1 MRIID
6 RYLLRQFISVF
17 FICWCSL
24 TGLYIVFDAFS
35 NLDEFMHYAEKHGSL
50 LGLMGSFYAYRSI
63 YFFDRTSAIL
73 AMISAMFTVT
83 WIQRH
88 NELTALMAAGISR
101 RRVVVPVIVAAI
113 CVSIVSTANREWLIP
128 QLRSELARNPKDLM
142 GEAAQE
148 LRPRYDNTTDILF
161 RGQKTFANEQRIHEP
176 SFLLPTSIDAESR
189 QITATDCYFQP
200 ANANHP
206 AGYLFRDVKQP
217 LEMLTEPSL
226 KLGKRKIV
234 ITPPD
239 GKGWLGPREFFVVSE
254 VSFEQLCGGQAWRQ
268 FSSTPDLVAG
278 LHNPSLDFGADIR
291 VAIHSRLVQPFL
303 DVTLLFLGL
312 PLVLTRENR
321 NMFMA
326 IGLCVLLVAGFM
338 ILVMAC
344 QYLGSSY
351 LLDPALASWLPL
363 MIFVPTGVAMFDRVD
378 R

>member
-101 RRVVVPVIVAAI
+101 RRVVFPVIVAAI
-113 CVSIVSTANREWLIP
+113 FVSVASTANRELVIP
-128 QLRSELARNPKDLM
+128 KLRTELARNPKDLM

-161 RGQKTFANEQRIHEP
+161 RGQKTFANEQRINEP
-176 SFLLPTSIDAESR
+176 SFLLPTKIDAESR
-189 QITATDCYFQP
+189 QITASDCYFQP
-200 ANANHP
+200 ANAQHP
-206 AGYLFRDVKQP
+206 AGYLFRNVKQP
-217 LEMLTEPSL
+217 LELLQEPSL
-226 KLGKRKIV
+226 KLGNRKIV

-239 GKGWLGPREFFVVSE
+239 GKGWLAPTECFIVSE

-338 ILVMAC
+338 VLVMAC

>member
-50 LGLMGSFYAYRSI
+50 LGLMGSFYAYKSI

-101 RRVVVPVIVAAI
+101 RRVVVPVIAAAI
-113 CVSIVSTANREWLIP
+113 CVSIASTANREILIP
-128 QLRSELARNPKDLM
+128 RLRTELARNPKDLM

-176 SFLLPTSIDAESR
+176 SFLLPTSIDSESR
-189 QITATDCYFQP
+189 QIAAADCYFQP
-200 ANANHP
+200 ANAQHA
-206 AGYLFRDVKQP
+206 AGYLFRGVKQP
-217 LEMLTEPSL
+217 LELLQEPSL
-226 KLGKRKIV
+226 KLGQRKIV

-239 GKGWLGPREFFVVSE
+239 GQGWLAANELFIVSE

-312 PLVLTRENR
+312 PLVLSRENR

-326 IGLCVLLVAGFM
+326 IGLCVLLVAVFM
-338 ILVMAC
+338 VLVMAC

>member
-101 RRVVVPVIVAAI
+101 RRVVVPVIVAAV

-128 QLRSELARNPKDLM
+128 QLRTELARNPKDLM

-217 LEMLTEPSL
+217 LELLTEPSL

-239 GKGWLGPREFFVVSE
+239 GKGWLTARECFVVSE

-278 LHNPSLDFGADIR
+278 LHNPSLDFGADI
-291 VAIHSRLVQPFL
+291 
-303 DVTLLFLGL
+303 
-312 PLVLTRENR
+312 
-321 NMFMA
+321 
-326 IGLCVLLVAGFM
+326 
-338 ILVMAC
+338 
-344 QYLGSSY
+344 
-351 LLDPALASWLPL
+351 
-363 MIFVPTGVAMFDRVD
+363 
-378 R
+378 

>member
-101 RRVVVPVIVAAI
+101 RRVVLPVIAAAI
-113 CVSIVSTANREWLIP
+113 CVSIGSTANRELVIP
-128 QLRSELARNPKDLM
+128 RLRTELARNPKDLM

-161 RGQKTFANEQRIHEP
+161 RGQQTFANEQRIHEP
-176 SFLLPTSIDAESR
+176 NFLLPTSLDADSR
-189 QITATDCYFQP
+189 QISANDCYFQP
-200 ANANHP
+200 ANAKHS
-206 AGYLFRDVKQP
+206 AGYLFRGVKQP
-217 LEMLTEPSL
+217 LELLKEPSL
-226 KLGKRKIV
+226 KLGKRPIV

-239 GKGWLGPREFFVVSE
+239 APGWLAADECFIVSE

-312 PLVLTRENR
+312 PLVLSRENR

-338 ILVMAC
+338 VLVMGC

-363 MIFVPTGVAMFDRVD
+363 MIFVPTGVAMYDRVD

>member
-6 RYLLRQFISVF
+6 RYLLRQFVSVF

-101 RRVVVPVIVAAI
+101 RRVVVPVIVAAV
-113 CVSIVSTANREWLIP
+113 CVSVLSTANREILIP
-128 QLRSELARNPKDLM
+128 RLRSELARNPKDLM

-176 SFLLPTSIDAESR
+176 SFLLPTTIDAESR
-189 QITATDCYFQP
+189 QISATDCYFQP
-200 ANANHP
+200 ANVQHA

-217 LEMLTEPSL
+217 LELLAEPSL

-239 GKGWLGPREFFVVSE
+239 GQGWLAPNECFVVSE

-312 PLVLTRENR
+312 PLVLSRENR